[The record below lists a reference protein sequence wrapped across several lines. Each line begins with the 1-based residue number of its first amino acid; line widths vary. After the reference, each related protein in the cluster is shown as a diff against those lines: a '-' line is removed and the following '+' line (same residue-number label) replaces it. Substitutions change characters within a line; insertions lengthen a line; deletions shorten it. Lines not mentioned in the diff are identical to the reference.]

1 MVREPH
7 VGALS
12 ATSTTGSHT
21 HNQTED
27 PVGQRTLVEA
37 LPERGAARRGATA
50 EDRELDDLR
59 SEVKSA
65 YLGLG
70 KFTKRGIL
78 DNKIQGVH
86 NMTTYLSGPD
96 TSPVGS
102 SFLGSALSI
111 GADIAAAALA
121 AATDGASEALV
132 VALTEGSKIVA
143 STFHRGGNR
152 HSVLDP
158 IKFTNKYYIALTN
171 NWPDSV
177 HHLLKHMTTLPDARR
192 IRDHVYEMRDQP
204 EKIIVNQQNEILDA
218 WVNALK
224 AQTQGG
230 NTQGMGD
237 DSFERPVAG
246 RLHIQGVKLHPQPGG
261 RPVLDIGDLS
271 ADLVDVAD
279 SARALLLS
287 REIKKIRIA
296 RTIEGSIPIE
306 FPQRNPP
313 PRKFAFGV
321 LLDGALAERSETDPV
336 ANDALTRFGQGDPRH
351 GLSIIWEVIG
361 STTLEK
367 LGVTRIGG

>member
-12 ATSTTGSHT
+12 STSITGSHT
-21 HNQTED
+21 HNKTEASAAK
-27 PVGQRTLVEA
+27 RTLVEA
-37 LPERGAARRGATA
+37 LPAHGAARRGATA
-50 EDRELDDLR
+50 EDKELDDLR
-59 SEVKSA
+59 AEVRSA

-102 SFLGSALSI
+102 SFLGSALST
-111 GADIAAAALA
+111 GADVAAAALA
-121 AATDGASEALV
+121 AATDGATDALV

-152 HSVLDP
+152 HSTLDP
-158 IKFTNKYYIALTN
+158 VKFTNKYYIALTN

-177 HHLLKHMTTLPDARR
+177 HHLLKRMTTLADARR
-192 IRDHVYEMRDQP
+192 IRDHVYELRDQP

-224 AQTQGG
+224 AQARGG

-237 DSFERPVAG
+237 ASFEKP
-246 RLHIQGVKLHPQPGG
+246 
-261 RPVLDIGDLS
+261 
-271 ADLVDVAD
+271 
-279 SARALLLS
+279 
-287 REIKKIRIA
+287 
-296 RTIEGSIPIE
+296 
-306 FPQRNPP
+306 
-313 PRKFAFGV
+313 
-321 LLDGALAERSETDPV
+321 DP
-336 ANDALTRFGQGDPRH
+336 
-351 GLSIIWEVIG
+351 
-361 STTLEK
+361 
-367 LGVTRIGG
+367 